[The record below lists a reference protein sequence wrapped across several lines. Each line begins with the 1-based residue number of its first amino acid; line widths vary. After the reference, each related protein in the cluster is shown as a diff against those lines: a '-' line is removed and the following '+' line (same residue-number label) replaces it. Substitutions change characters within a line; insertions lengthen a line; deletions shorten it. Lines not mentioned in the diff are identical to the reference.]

1 MYSFLEKE
9 LGPSLLVE
17 RLSERS
23 CAVKNKPHEVNH
35 TSFCGKCVELASNRV
50 PCRQSADDGKN
61 QNYKTGWGG
70 GPDLSV
76 NNILVI
82 IVIIVID
89 DAKWKNKLL

>member
-1 MYSFLEKE
+1 MQ
-9 LGPSLLVE
+9 
-17 RLSERS
+17 
-23 CAVKNKPHEVNH
+23 
-35 TSFCGKCVELASNRV
+35 LARNRA

-61 QNYKTGWGG
+61 PNYKTGWGG

>member
-1 MYSFLEKE
+1 M
-9 LGPSLLVE
+9 
-17 RLSERS
+17 
-23 CAVKNKPHEVNH
+23 NH
-35 TSFCGKCVELASNRV
+35 ASFCGKCEELASNRA

>member
-1 MYSFLEKE
+1 M
-9 LGPSLLVE
+9 
-17 RLSERS
+17 LSKIN
-23 CAVKNKPHEVNH
+23 VTN
-35 TSFCGKCVELASNRV
+35 FCGNCEQLARNRA

-89 DAKWKNKLL
+89 DAKWQNKLL